1 MANIT
6 VIGGTGYAGSAIVK
20 EAISRGHRV
29 TAVSRSSPGAP
40 IEGVTYV
47 TSSAQGNGAA
57 IEGADVV
64 VAALSPR
71 GDNLGKLPA
80 IYRQL
85 AEEASRIDARFV
97 VIGGFS
103 SLRPAAGAP
112 RFAEGDDIPPAYLAE
127 AKEMNSILSELESEA
142 PQVDWL
148 FVSPAA
154 EFGSHTPGEP
164 RGHYR
169 VGGDVALFDDAGKSA
184 ISGADFARAV
194 IDEIEKPTRHKAQ
207 IHFAY

>member
-1 MANIT
+1 MVTCTCVLHIDPACAYFRRAVVCSRRIRSGGHDMANIT

-103 SLRPAAGAP
+103 SLRPAAGA
-112 RFAEGDDIPPAYLAE
+112 
-127 AKEMNSILSELESEA
+127 
-142 PQVDWL
+142 
-148 FVSPAA
+148 
-154 EFGSHTPGEP
+154 
-164 RGHYR
+164 
-169 VGGDVALFDDAGKSA
+169 
-184 ISGADFARAV
+184 
-194 IDEIEKPTRHKAQ
+194 
-207 IHFAY
+207 